1 MLEGQLFGEQDAHT
15 DHSYED
21 VLGSVCRV
29 LEFEFCTVTWPIE
42 QFVIIN

>member
-1 MLEGQLFGEQDAHT
+1 MLEGQLFGEQDAQ
-15 DHSYED
+15 DGHSYAD

-29 LEFEFCTVTWPIE
+29 LEFCTVTWPIE